1 MYISIY
7 IAPTSR
13 NSPTLIP
20 ANIEKIF
27 IQNLFL
33 RKLTSCHIFMTVPL
47 KQSFS
52 FMLVS
57 FFFLAKFNSCKKLK
71 QYFQTFLEKID

>member
-1 MYISIY
+1 MYVHSSHFSKF
-7 IAPTSR
+7 T
-13 NSPTLIP
+13 NFNP

-47 KQSFS
+47 NNL
-52 FMLVS
+52 LV
-57 FFFLAKFNSCKKLK
+57 LR
-71 QYFQTFLEKID
+71 